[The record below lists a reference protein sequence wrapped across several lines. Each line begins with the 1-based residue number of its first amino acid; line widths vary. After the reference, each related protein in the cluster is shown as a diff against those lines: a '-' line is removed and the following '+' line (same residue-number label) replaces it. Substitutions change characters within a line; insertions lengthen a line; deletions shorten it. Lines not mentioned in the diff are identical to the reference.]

1 MSLYKTLSFAVC
13 AGLLVAVLDGCERE
27 GPAERA
33 GEQIDK
39 TIEDP
44 SKAEGPAERAGK
56 QIDKAAKAAG
66 EAMEEAGEK
75 AKEATK

>member
-1 MSLYKTLSFAVC
+1 MSLYKTISFAVC
-13 AGLLVAVLDGCERE
+13 AGLLVAVLGGCERE

-33 GEQIDK
+33 GKELDK
-39 TIEDP
+39 TMIDP

-56 QIDKAAKAAG
+56 QIDEAAKAAG
-66 EAMEEAGEK
+66 EAIEEAGEK